1 MQYIL
6 GINAFHPNSSAC
18 ILRNGE
24 VIFAI
29 EEERI
34 NRIKNWCGFPEQAI
48 RKCLDYAKI
57 NINEVLLIAI
67 NKNFKSNIMQKL
79 LFGIK
84 NKNNFNYSIKKI
96 GLTTKRK
103 KLEDIF
109 IEKFN
114 LKYLKPKIIYVDHH
128 TAHLASSYLTSQ
140 FKESALLSL
149 DGFGDF
155 VSCAIGFAKNNR
167 FEITKRIYYPHSL
180 GILYQSVTQF
190 LGFTNFG
197 DEYKV
202 MGLAALGKPFFFTK
216 MKNLISYDKNN
227 YKLNEKYFSYFRTGL
242 NFNFKNGTP
251 NFLKL
256 YNKNFYT
263 IFGKAR
269 KYNEKLNQVHADI
282 ASSLQITFEKILI
295 NILNYTYK
303 EFDIKNL
310 SYSGGC
316 AMNSVANG
324 KIQEQTM
331 FKNLF
336 IHPAA
341 YDAGGCIGAAAYV
354 HFKNYRQ
361 KIILRTNYL
370 GPSYTNKQI
379 LTSINN
385 LNIKKKFIVNFIKE
399 EDKLIKFITK
409 LLIDKKIIGLFKGR
423 LEWGARALGNR
434 SIIADPRGRKIKN
447 IINKKIKLR
456 ELFRPF
462 APSILFQQTSK
473 WFDVKKNVSIPSMMK
488 VLKYRNINKNL
499 IPAVTHFDNTGRL
512 QTVKYKNN
520 KFYYK
525 LIKNFFFKTKI
536 PILLNTSFNINE
548 PIVCSPEDALKC
560 FLKSKMDSLI
570 IENYVIKRG
579 K

>member
-6 GINAFHPNSSAC
+6 GVNAFHPNSAAC
-18 ILRNGE
+18 ILKNG
-24 VIFAI
+24 VLIFAI

-48 RKCLDYAKI
+48 KKCLDYAKI
-57 NINEVLLIAI
+57 NINEVSLIAI
-67 NKNFKSNIMQKL
+67 NKNFKSNIIQKL

-84 NKNNFNYSIKKI
+84 NKNNFDYSIKKI
-96 GLTTKRK
+96 RLITKKK
-103 KLEDIF
+103 KLDDIF

-114 LKYLKPKIIYVDHH
+114 LKYLKPKIVYVDHH
-128 TAHLASSYLTSQ
+128 TAHLASSYLTSK
-140 FKESALLSL
+140 FKESVLLSL

-155 VSCAIGFAKNNR
+155 VSCAIGFSNKGR
-167 FEITKRIYYPHSL
+167 FEITKKIYYPHSL

-190 LGFTNFG
+190 LGFKNFG

-202 MGLAALGKPFFFTK
+202 MGLSALGRPYFLTK
-216 MKNLISYDKNN
+216 MQNIISYDKNN
-227 YKLNEKYFSYFRTGL
+227 YALNEKYFSYFKKGL
-242 NFNFKNGTP
+242 NFNFENKTP

-263 IFGKAR
+263 VFGKER
-269 KYNEKLNQVHADI
+269 KYNEKLNQIHADI
-282 ASSLQITFEKILI
+282 ASSLQLIFEKILI
-295 NILNYTYK
+295 NILNYTYN
-303 EFDIKNL
+303 EFNIKNL

-324 KIQEQTM
+324 KIQEQTN
-331 FKNLF
+331 FKNLS

-341 YDAGGCIGAAAYV
+341 YDAGGCIGAASYAY
-354 HFKNYRQ
+354 FKNYNK
-361 KIILRTNYL
+361 KIILKTNYL
-370 GPSYTNKQI
+370 GPSYTNEQI
-379 LTSINN
+379 LNSINN
-385 LNIKKKFIVNFIKE
+385 LKIKKKFIVNFIKK
-399 EDKLIKFITK
+399 EDELIKFIIR
-409 LLIDKKIIGLFKGR
+409 LLIKKKIIGLFKGR

-462 APSILFQQTSK
+462 APSILFQHTSK
-473 WFDVKKNVSIPSMMK
+473 WFDVKKNVSIPSMMQ
-488 VLKYRNINKNL
+488 VLRYRNINKNL
-499 IPAVTHFDNTGRL
+499 IPAVTHVDNTGRL

-525 LIKNFFFKTKI
+525 LIKKFFSETKI

-560 FLKSKMDSLI
+560 FLKSKMDALI
-570 IENYVIKRG
+570 IENYVIKRT

>member
-18 ILRNGE
+18 ILKNGE
-24 VIFAI
+24 VVFAI

-34 NRIKNWCGFPEQAI
+34 NRIKNWSGFPEQAI
-48 RKCLDYAKI
+48 RKCLDYVKI
-57 NINEVLLIAI
+57 NINEVFLIAI

-79 LFGIK
+79 LFGIR

-96 GLTTKRK
+96 CLLIKRK
-103 KLEDIF
+103 KLDDIF

-128 TAHLASSYLTSQ
+128 TAHLASSYLTSK
-140 FKESALLSL
+140 FKESVLLSL

-155 VSCAIGFAKNNR
+155 VSCAIGFASNNR
-167 FEITKRIYYPHSL
+167 FEITKRIFYPHSL
-180 GILYQSVTQF
+180 GIFYQSITQF
-190 LGFTNFG
+190 LGFKNFG

-202 MGLAALGKPFFFTK
+202 MGLSALGNPFFFNK
-216 MKNLISYDKNN
+216 MKNIISYDKNN
-227 YKLNEKYFSYFRTGL
+227 YKLNEKYFSYFRKGL
-242 NFNFKNGTP
+242 NFNFENGAP

-256 YNKNFYT
+256 YNKNFYK
-263 IFGKAR
+263 IFGNER
-269 KYNEKLNQVHADI
+269 KYNEKINQVHADI
-282 ASSLQITFEKILI
+282 ASSLQLTFEKILI
-295 NILNYTYK
+295 NILNYSYK
-303 EFDIKNL
+303 EFNIKNL

-324 KIQEQTM
+324 KIQQQTN
-331 FKNLF
+331 FINLS

-341 YDAGGCIGAAAYV
+341 YDAGGCIGAAAYLY
-354 HFKNYRQ
+354 FKNYKK

-379 LTSINN
+379 FGSINS
-385 LNIKKKFIVNFIKE
+385 LNIKKKLIVNIIKE
-399 EDKLIKFITK
+399 EDELIKLITK
-409 LLIDKKIIGLFKGR
+409 LLIKKKIIGLFKGR

-447 IINKKIKLR
+447 IINKKIKQR

-462 APSILFQQTSK
+462 APSILFKETSK
-473 WFDVKKNVSIPSMMK
+473 WFDVKNNVSIPNMMK
-488 VLKYRNINKNL
+488 VLKYKNINKNL
-499 IPAVTHFDNTGRL
+499 IPAVTHVDNTGRL
-512 QTVKYKNN
+512 QTVKYKDN

-525 LIKNFFFKTKI
+525 LIKKFFFKTKI

-560 FLKSKMDSLI
+560 FLKSKMDLLI
-570 IENYVIKRG
+570 IENYVIKRC